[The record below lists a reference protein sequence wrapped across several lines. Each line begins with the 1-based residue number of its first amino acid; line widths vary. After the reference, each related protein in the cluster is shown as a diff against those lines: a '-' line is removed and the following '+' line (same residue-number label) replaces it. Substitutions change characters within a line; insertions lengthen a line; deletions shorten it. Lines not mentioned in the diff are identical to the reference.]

1 MKPSRWA
8 LILLL
13 ALYAV
18 FAGSLIYAA
27 GELPDEVA
35 THFDFRGD
43 ANGWMSKPADLL
55 LMGALGLA
63 LPLFLIGICYATR
76 FLPMGMVNLPNREYW
91 LAPGHSDD
99 LPVRQRFEIFEGALP
114 HGAERAHDEDLVQA
128 FSETTNHLRR

>member
-27 GELPDEVA
+27 GELPERVA
-35 THFDFRGD
+35 THFDFRGE
-43 ANGWMSKPADLL
+43 ANGWMSKEADLL
-55 LMGALGLA
+55 LMAALGVG

-76 FLPMGMVNLPNREYW
+76 FFPARLVNLPHREYW
-91 LAPGHSDD
+91 LAPGRRRETAAY
-99 LPVRQRFEIFEGALP
+99 VGAQSVWL
-114 HGAERAHDEDLVQA
+114 A
-128 FSETTNHLRR
+128 